1 MIAYDAEVQALL
13 RDVAARIVMPRFR
26 QLDAAQIEEKAP
38 DELVTIADRESEIAL
53 AEGLLRLLPE
63 ARVVGEEAC
72 SADASLLDG
81 IGQGTVW
88 IVDPIDGTANF
99 AAGETPFG
107 IMVALVAD
115 GLGEAAWLF
124 DPVADRLCSA
134 GRGQGAFVNGART
147 IARASGA
154 TLPVAGLSSRYLPP
168 DLREEVERRAEGKL
182 RCVGIPR
189 CAAEQYPRVMLGEN
203 DLALFWRTHVWDHA
217 PGALILAEA
226 GGKVARFDGTAYD
239 VSQTGKGLLAAA
251 TPDMWDKA
259 AAILIGSGDSALRA

>member
-1 MIAYDAEVQALL
+1 MIAYDSDVQALL

-72 SADASLLDG
+72 SADPSLLEG
-81 IGQGTVW
+81 IGHGTVW
-88 IVDPIDGTANF
+88 VVDPIDGTANF

-107 IMVALVAD
+107 IMVALVTN
-115 GLGEAAWLF
+115 GVSEAAWLF

-134 GRGQGAFVNGART
+134 GRGQGAFVNGASVTART
-147 IARASGA
+147 SGEA
-154 TLPVAGLSSRYLPP
+154 VPVAGLSTRYLPP
-168 DLREEVERRAEGKL
+168 ELRQEVEGRAEGKM

-189 CAAEQYPRVMLGEN
+189 CAAEQYPRVMLGQN

-217 PGALILAEA
+217 PGALILQEA
-226 GGKVARFDGTAYD
+226 GGKVARFDGTPYSVA
-239 VSQTGKGLLAAA
+239 QTGKGLLAAA
-251 TPDMWDKA
+251 TPQMWDEA
-259 AAILIGSGDSALRA
+259 AAILLG

>member
-1 MIAYDAEVQALL
+1 MIAFDAEVQALL

-72 SADASLLDG
+72 SADASLLEG
-81 IGQGTVW
+81 IGEGTVW

-107 IMVALVAD
+107 IMIALAVD
-115 GLGEAAWLF
+115 GVSEAAWLF
-124 DPVADRLCSA
+124 DPVANRLCSA
-134 GRGQGAFVNGART
+134 GRGEGAFVNGEHT
-147 IARASGA
+147 IAQGSGA
-154 TLPVAGLSSRYLPP
+154 ALPVAGLSTRYLPP
-168 DLREEVERRAEGKL
+168 ELREEVEQRAAGKL
-182 RCVGIPR
+182 HCVGIPR
-189 CAAEQYPRVMLGEN
+189 CAAEQYPRVMLGQN

-226 GGKVARFDGTAYD
+226 GGKVARFDGSPYH
-239 VSQTGKGLLAAA
+239 VSQGGKGLLAAA
-251 TPDMWDKA
+251 TPAMWDKA
-259 AAILIGSGDSALRA
+259 AAILLPSAGSAPTA